1 MGKRSGKNQKNK
13 KGNVREA
20 NPDSEMK
27 LSLGNYWGR
36 NRAAKDIRA
45 LMHLLICSDKGL
57 TSSAKNTIK
66 SAVIG
71 ARGSPRAQQPRA
83 PGRPFPAGMCT
94 AHGRDVLPTPGMA
107 SHHPHFLRLHPALL
121 TSNIVLSGSV

>member
-1 MGKRSGKNQKNK
+1 MGKHPGNNRKNK
-13 KGNVREA
+13 KENVREA

-27 LSLGNYWGR
+27 LSLSNYWGR

-66 SAVIG
+66 SAVIS
-71 ARGSPRAQQPRA
+71 ARGSPRAQQPQEGHFQQGCA
-83 PGRPFPAGMCT
+83 QPTAGMCW
-94 AHGRDVLPTPGMA
+94 TPLGW
-107 SHHPHFLRLHPALL
+107 HHITHI
-121 TSNIVLSGSV
+121 S

>member
-1 MGKRSGKNQKNK
+1 
-13 KGNVREA
+13 
-20 NPDSEMK
+20 
-27 LSLGNYWGR
+27 
-36 NRAAKDIRA
+36 
-45 LMHLLICSDKGL
+45 MHLLICSDKGL

-107 SHHPHFLRLHPALL
+107 AHLQPFRCCAERIYFLSAFLL
-121 TSNIVLSGSV
+121 QS